1 MRGQPRKGGSGS
13 LLTGCLPVP
22 VQLVFA
28 EERDLKVDL
37 FTLSPLLFFFF
48 FFFKLMYVYLFL
60 FKKIIKNIVFL
71 FFIFN
76 EYFFYFQ

>member
-28 EERDLKVDL
+28 EERDVKVDL
-37 FTLSPLLFFFF
+37 FTLSPLLFFFKMNGRRCLF
-48 FFFKLMYVYLFL
+48 VETINKL
-60 FKKIIKNIVFL
+60 
-71 FFIFN
+71 
-76 EYFFYFQ
+76 

>member
-48 FFFKLMYVYLFL
+48 FKMNGRRCLFVETINKL
-60 FKKIIKNIVFL
+60 
-71 FFIFN
+71 
-76 EYFFYFQ
+76 

>member
-1 MRGQPRKGGSGS
+1 MRGQPRKGCSGS

-48 FFFKLMYVYLFL
+48 
-60 FKKIIKNIVFL
+60 
-71 FFIFN
+71 N
-76 EYFFYFQ
+76 EWT

>member
-1 MRGQPRKGGSGS
+1 MRGQPRKGCSGS

-48 FFFKLMYVYLFL
+48 F
-60 FKKIIKNIVFL
+60 
-71 FFIFN
+71 N
-76 EYFFYFQ
+76 EWT

>member
-1 MRGQPRKGGSGS
+1 MRGQPRKGCSGS

-48 FFFKLMYVYLFL
+48 LMNGRRCLFVETINKL
-60 FKKIIKNIVFL
+60 
-71 FFIFN
+71 
-76 EYFFYFQ
+76 